1 MGDWPRPTEV
11 EGLGANL
18 DAAGGYNEAVA
29 VDGAFNFHS
38 GASVMTVVTSLE
50 KKASMV

>member
-18 DAAGGYNEAVA
+18 DGGYNEAVA